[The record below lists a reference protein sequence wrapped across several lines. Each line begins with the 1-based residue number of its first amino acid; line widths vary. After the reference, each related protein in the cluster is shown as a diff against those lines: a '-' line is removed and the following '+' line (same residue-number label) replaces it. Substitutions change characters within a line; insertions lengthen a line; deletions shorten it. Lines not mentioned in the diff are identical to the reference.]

1 MATVSTTIDLDATPA
16 TVWGALTTTD
26 DYPTWNPF
34 IRRLE
39 GWLTPGS
46 KLTVRIE
53 PPGGKPMTFTPAVT
67 EVSPERRLA
76 WLGRFLL
83 PGLFGGAHSFTLEPF
98 PTGVPAS
105 SRASRSPAS
114 SSGSAGACS
123 RKPRRASAT

>member
-53 PPGGKPMTFTPAVT
+53 PPGGKPMTFDD
-67 EVSPERRLA
+67 
-76 WLGRFLL
+76 GHGKL
-83 PGLFGGAHSFTLEPF
+83 PMGGHESAH
-98 PTGVPAS
+98 
-105 SRASRSPAS
+105 
-114 SSGSAGACS
+114 
-123 RKPRRASAT
+123 

>member
-46 KLTVRIE
+46 KLTVAIE
-53 PPGGKPMTFTPAVT
+53 PPGGKPMTFTP
-67 EVSPERRLA
+67 L
-76 WLGRFLL
+76 
-83 PGLFGGAHSFTLEPF
+83 
-98 PTGVPAS
+98 
-105 SRASRSPAS
+105 
-114 SSGSAGACS
+114 
-123 RKPRRASAT
+123 